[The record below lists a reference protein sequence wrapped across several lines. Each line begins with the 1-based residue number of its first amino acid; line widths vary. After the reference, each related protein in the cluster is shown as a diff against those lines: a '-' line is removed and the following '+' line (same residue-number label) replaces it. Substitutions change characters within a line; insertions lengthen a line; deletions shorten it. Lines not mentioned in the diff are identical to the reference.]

1 MKKTLSPLAKW
12 MEGEGLTAEALA
24 IKVGRDRTRVVR
36 WRANKGTPDI
46 EALAKLETLS
56 GGLITAKSFVGAAA

>member
-1 MKKTLSPLAKW
+1 MKKKRTPLAKW
-12 MEGEGLTAEALA
+12 MEDEGFTAEALA

-46 EALAKLETLS
+46 EALARLEELS